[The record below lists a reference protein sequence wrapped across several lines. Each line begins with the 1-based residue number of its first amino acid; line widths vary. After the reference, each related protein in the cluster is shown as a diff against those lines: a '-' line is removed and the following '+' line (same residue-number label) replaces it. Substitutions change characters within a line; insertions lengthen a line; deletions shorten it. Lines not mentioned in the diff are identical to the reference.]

1 MNSNMVKPEQF
12 DHFQLILHFTEPF
25 SQLVLTIFASIS
37 LISNKS
43 FSPENKLMFIYALW
57 AFPKYYTTLQILHIL
72 LNVNIETPI
81 LQLLRSGNY
90 NHSKNV

>member
-1 MNSNMVKPEQF
+1 MVKPEQF

-81 LQLLRSGNY
+81 LHLLRSGNY
-90 NHSKNV
+90 NRSKNV